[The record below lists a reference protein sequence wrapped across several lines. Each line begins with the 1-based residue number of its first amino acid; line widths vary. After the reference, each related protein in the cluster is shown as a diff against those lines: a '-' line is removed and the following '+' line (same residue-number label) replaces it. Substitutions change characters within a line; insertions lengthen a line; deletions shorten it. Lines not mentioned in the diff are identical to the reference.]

1 MEYWIIYDIAS
12 GTELYRGSGTA
23 GTAGIQQLP
32 EGAGL
37 VVVPQSVVAGA
48 QLNLDALRAALAA
61 RIDAE
66 AELVRQRFLTPG
78 AGQAMTYQRKEA
90 EARAW
95 LADNTAATPFLS
107 AEASARDVTVST
119 VASEVLATADAWVA
133 IGSVIE
139 GKRMAA
145 KGVLAAAFNL
155 TELLSAATVDW
166 TFELA

>member
-1 MEYWIIYDIAS
+1 MEYWIIFDRETGA
-12 GTELYRGSGTA
+12 ELYRGSGSA
-23 GTAGIQQLP
+23 GMAAAQQLP

-37 VVVPQSVVAGA
+37 VVVPQSVVASA

-95 LADNTAATPFLS
+95 LADDATPVPFLA
-107 AEASARDVTVST
+107 AEAPARGMTIAALAAEV
-119 VASEVLATADAWVA
+119 VALADAWVSVGAA
-133 IGSVIE
+133 IEALRMGGKAAVEVAGSLGTIVQ
-139 GKRMAA
+139 AA
-145 KGVLAAAFNL
+145 QI
-155 TELLSAATVDW
+155 DW
-166 TFELA
+166 TIAA